1 MLELIIAGIVM
12 MGLGIIIRLIP
23 FFGSIELFKT
33 ISNWLI
39 IIPILAIAIISLWE
53 VISGTILYILVD
65 FIFKIFEYWYVT
77 AFILFIVFLIW
88 EIRNK

>member
-12 MGLGIIIRLIP
+12 IGLGIGIRLIP
-23 FFGSIELFKT
+23 FLGMTDFFKV

-39 IIPILAIAIISLWE
+39 IIPILAIATISLWE
-53 VISGTILYILVD
+53 VITETIMYILVD
-65 FIFKIFEYWYVT
+65 LIFLIFEYWYVT

-88 EIRNK
+88 RIRKN